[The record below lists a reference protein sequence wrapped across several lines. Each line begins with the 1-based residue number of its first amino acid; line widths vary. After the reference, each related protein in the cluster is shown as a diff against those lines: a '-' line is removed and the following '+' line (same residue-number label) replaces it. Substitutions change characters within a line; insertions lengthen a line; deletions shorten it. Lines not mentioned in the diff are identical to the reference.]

1 MGNGILMERLQYLW
15 NKKTITSEDSR
26 RCSAQS
32 SLLMDVFG
40 IRQDEINKPIEDF
53 YIMPVMSDDAIEKD
67 FKMHVKHFEYDKE
80 NDDRMQWETM
90 SRMLYYI
97 DTVRFF
103 NPELAEKLKIIVCEF
118 I

>member
-1 MGNGILMERLQYLW
+1 
-15 NKKTITSEDSR
+15 
-26 RCSAQS
+26 
-32 SLLMDVFG
+32 
-40 IRQDEINKPIEDF
+40 
-53 YIMPVMSDDAIEKD
+53 
-67 FKMHVKHFEYDKE
+67 MHVKHFEYDKE
-80 NDDRMQWETM
+80 NDDGMQWETM

>member
-1 MGNGILMERLQYLW
+1 MDNRILMEKLQYLW

-67 FKMHVKHFEYDKE
+67 FKMHVKHFEHDKE